1 MEYPQHLMLPSIFVI
16 ILNWKG
22 WQDTIE
28 CLESL
33 LRNDYKN
40 FRVVVIDN
48 HSEDGS
54 YEKLLEWCR
63 DKHRFTVLQ
72 TKANIGFAGGNNVG
86 IKYALANDAEYIL
99 LLNNDT
105 VVTENFLSGLIK
117 TAKEEDAG
125 ITGCKILRHSDAHIW
140 YLGGKMSWLRG
151 GAYHPG
157 KGRSD
162 REVAKKPF
170 EVDFVTGCMML
181 IKREVFDKIGLLDES
196 YFLYNEDTD
205 YCMKALKAGIKMAVD
220 PLTIIYHK
228 ERSTDGGWKQY
239 HIYYLI
245 RNKLIFMKR
254 YAPNVATLW
263 TFYSVIGIVGLTLS
277 LKWFFQ
283 NRFDLISAYLK
294 AISDF
299 KREVIGETKYIFKE

>member
-1 MEYPQHLMLPSIFVI
+1 MEYPQHIISPSIFVI

-48 HSEDGS
+48 HSEDES

-63 DKHRFTVLQ
+63 DRDRFSVFQ
-72 TKANIGFAGGNNVG
+72 TKANLGFAGGNNVG
-86 IKYALANDAEYIL
+86 IKYALENNAEYIL

-105 VVTENFLSGLIK
+105 VVTDNFLSSLIK
-117 TAKEEDAG
+117 TAKEEDPG
-125 ITGCKILRHSDAHIW
+125 IMGCKILHHSDDRIW

-157 KGRSD
+157 KGRMD
-162 REVAKKPF
+162 RKIAKNPF
-170 EVDFVTGCMML
+170 EVDFITGCMML
-181 IKREVFDKIGLLDES
+181 IKREVFGKIGLLDES
-196 YFLYNEDTD
+196 YFLYNEDAD
-205 YCMKALKAGIKMAVD
+205 YCLRASRARIRMVVD

-228 ERSTDGGWKQY
+228 ERSTDGGWKPY

-254 YAPNVATLW
+254 YSPNIFVLW
-263 TFYSVIGIVGLTLS
+263 IFYSIIGFVGLALS
-277 LKWFFQ
+277 TKWIFQ
-283 NRFDLISAYLK
+283 NRSDLISAYLS
-294 AISDF
+294 AIRDF
-299 KREVIGETKYIFKE
+299 NSGIIGEI

>member
-1 MEYPQHLMLPSIFVI
+1 MSPSVFIVI
-16 ILNWKG
+16 VNWKG

-33 LRNDYKN
+33 LKNDYIN

-48 HSEDGS
+48 YSEDES

-63 DKHRFTVLQ
+63 GRDRFIIIQ
-72 TKANIGFAGGNNVG
+72 TKENLGFAGGNNVG
-86 IKYALANDAEYIL
+86 IKYALDNDAEYLL

-105 VVTENFLSGLIK
+105 LVTNVFLSSLIK
-117 TAKEEDAG
+117 TAKAEDSG
-125 ITGCKILRHSDAHIW
+125 ITGCKILHHSDGRIW

-157 KGRSD
+157 KGRPD
-162 REVAKKPF
+162 RKIAKKPF

-181 IKREVFDKIGLLDES
+181 IKREVFREIGILDES

-205 YCMKALKAGIKMAVD
+205 YCLRASRAGIKMVVD

-228 ERSTDGGWKQY
+228 ERSTDGGWKPY

-263 TFYSVIGIVGLTLS
+263 TFYSVIGLVGLTLS
-277 LKWFFQ
+277 VKWVFQ
-283 NRFDLISAYLK
+283 NRFDLISAYLH
-294 AISDF
+294 AVGDF
-299 KREVIGETKYIFKE
+299 NKGIIGKTPF